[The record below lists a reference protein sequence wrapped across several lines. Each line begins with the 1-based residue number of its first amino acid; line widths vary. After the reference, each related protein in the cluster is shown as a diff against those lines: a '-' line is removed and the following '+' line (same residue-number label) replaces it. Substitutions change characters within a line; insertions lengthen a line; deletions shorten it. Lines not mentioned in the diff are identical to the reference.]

1 MKKYNVLI
9 IEDSKVFAKGLR
21 MLISQKTFIGNI
33 FIALNYEEGI
43 HFLDTK
49 NISFVILDIQF
60 RTASYDGF
68 IIAKNIYKNYPK
80 IKIMIL
86 SDYVQLDYYYR
97 MFEIPNVK
105 AYLDKQSDENE
116 IYEGIDT
123 LIKNQIYLC
132 PKMEKL
138 KKIGKSMIFTK
149 REEEIIDLLSKGI
162 TQHKIGEKLFISHR
176 TVERHVENLRDKFN
190 VNNTTELVA
199 KYVQYRNSNDEDFDG
214 RSSPF
219 QKI

>member
-1 MKKYNVLI
+1 M
-9 IEDSKVFAKGLR
+9 
-21 MLISQKTFIGNI
+21 
-33 FIALNYEEGI
+33 NYEEGI